1 MPVSCRNAGRESE
14 SSRSRDPADPQGA
27 WPSRISLPP
36 ASPPPP
42 SSPAFF
48 AVLLEERRTHRSWK
62 QLPPPRAPTLSL
74 ANRSHFLP
82 PSWNSRSGEAGRPL
96 ENSSPCD
103 AFRRSHPAGT
113 DLLIAR
119 TAGHR
124 ELNCCLPLFSV
135 AVGGSFSKGTFYSLF
150 SMFFSLLFF

>member
-14 SSRSRDPADPQGA
+14 RSGSRDPADPQGA

-36 ASPPPP
+36 ASPPPSLVSRFLCSAAGGEAHSP
-42 SSPAFF
+42 QLETAAPAPRPNPESSQPLP
-48 AVLLEERRTHRSWK
+48 LL
-62 QLPPPRAPTLSL
+62 A
-74 ANRSHFLP
+74 
-82 PSWNSRSGEAGRPL
+82 SWNSRSGEAGRPL
-96 ENSSPCD
+96 ENRSRCD
-103 AFRRSHPAGT
+103 AFRRPHPAGT

-150 SMFFSLLFF
+150 SIFFSLLFF